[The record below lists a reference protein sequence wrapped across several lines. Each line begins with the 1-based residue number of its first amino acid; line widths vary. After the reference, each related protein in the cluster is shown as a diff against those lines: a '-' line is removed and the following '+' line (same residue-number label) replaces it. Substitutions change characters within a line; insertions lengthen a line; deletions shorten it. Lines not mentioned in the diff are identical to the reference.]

1 MNWHNEKKQLYETV
15 SEIADIIYMEL
26 PLEYQDVWLKRVID
40 RGMWTPE
47 KSGHTKR

>member
-1 MNWHNEKKQLYETV
+1 MNWHNEKKQLYEKV

-26 PLEYQDVWLKRVID
+26 PLEYQVVWLKRVID